1 MTSAENSVSEPPSL
15 KKLLG
20 KDTPRPLPPFKA
32 RVGED
37 LGLTKVKFSRSPLIT
52 FDDFCDPPPRPWFH
66 LPSKFGVFPLNPSKV
81 FSDPPFCSHKNEV
94 AFFFSLL
101 RFLSVLIFKHK
112 NQKNNSSVIKRL
124 VLSDRPN
131 FIVSSIML
139 DYRTVRLHTPR
150 IIKLWIHLG
159 G

>member
-52 FDDFCDPPPRPWFH
+52 FDDFCDPPPPSLISSSKQIWG
-66 LPSKFGVFPLNPSKV
+66 LPSECFQSSQRSPLL
-81 FSDPPFCSHKNEV
+81 FSQKSIG
-94 AFFFSLL
+94 FFFSLL